1 MMKRRTTTK
10 RKNNRK
16 RRVNRFRL
24 FVVLSL
30 ANVALV
36 IVILLML
43 PTAFQTTDKTTGET
57 KQWLGVESI
66 TVEGNTRYDDEA
78 IVGVSGIEEGTS
90 VFSVNTRAAERR
102 IRREF
107 SYAESVKIKIGFKRD
122 VTIRITEAEELGAV
136 YADGKW
142 VVVSNE
148 GVGLMHLPLE
158 SERPFRRLYLK
169 GVKTK
174 TDKIGKQVVNDSEL
188 SIIRELRTAMDTHGL
203 TGVSEIDLS
212 DRSNIRLNWK
222 NRIIVEL
229 GSDTNLSYEIAATV
243 SAIPKILSR
252 HGDTATG
259 ILNLSQYS
267 DETVSSPVIVF
278 TPSSILEAEKE
289 QEKAENSTTD
299 PSGDGTDST
308 SGTGS
313 EDETKPTSTTTTT
326 RSN

>member
-1 MMKRRTTTK
+1 MKRRSTTK

-16 RRVNRFRL
+16 RSINRFRL

-30 ANVALV
+30 ANVVLV
-36 IVILLML
+36 VAILLML
-43 PTAFQTTDKTTGET
+43 PTAFQTTDEKTGET
-57 KQWLGVESI
+57 KQWLGVENI

-78 IVGVSGIEEGTS
+78 IIGVSEIEKGTS
-90 VFSVNTRAAERR
+90 IFSINTRAAEKK
-102 IRREF
+102 IRKEF
-107 SYAESVKIKIGFKRD
+107 AYAESVKVKIGLKRN
-122 VTIRITEAEELGAV
+122 VTIHVTEAEELGAV
-136 YADGKW
+136 YANGKW

-148 GVGLMHLPLE
+148 GVGLMHLPLK

-169 GVKTK
+169 GVGTK
-174 TDKIGKQVVNDSEL
+174 TDAIGKQVVNDNEL
-188 SIIRELRTAMDTHGL
+188 HIIQEIRTAMDTHGL

-212 DRSNIRLNWK
+212 DRSNIRLNWE

-229 GSDTNLSYEIAATV
+229 GSDTNLSYEIAAAV

-267 DETVSSPVIVF
+267 DETVASPVIVF

-289 QEKAENSTTD
+289 QANATDPTTD
-299 PSGDGTDST
+299 PTGEGADGTTGTGSGDG
-308 SGTGS
+308 
-313 EDETKPTSTTTTT
+313 TKPTSTTTSA
-326 RSN
+326 RAN